1 MNLLKWNLYTQQQTV
16 AEGIPMQEVHIVFWI
31 IENSIPLRNT

>member
-16 AEGIPMQEVHIVFWI
+16 AEGIPMQEVHIVF
-31 IENSIPLRNT
+31 LDY